1 MKVRDKELKVSVDV
15 YEASCIGKKCY
26 WPRTNPGVFTQ
37 GRGYSNAGKDW
48 LCGTRHAHGCP
59 PENDVVPNVQIERL
73 ASSERNEETKP

>member
-15 YEASCIGKKCY
+15 YEASCLRKKCY

-59 PENDVVPNVQIERL
+59 PEKDEMPNTGDQAAL
-73 ASSERNEETKP
+73 KASGLD